1 MSYFRPPWLSRRF
14 IESLLSPKRFA
25 FLEACAIGL
34 ISALAAVLLKQGVGS
49 LGAWRVH
56 QSQAHPAILALPAIG
71 LVGGY
76 GAGILVE
83 YLAPEASGT
92 GLAQV
97 KAMLAGVPMTMN
109 LRVAAVKMVST
120 ILTVG
125 SGLTLGRQGPTLQIG
140 ASLAEALSRWIP
152 TSPDYRCQMIA
163 AGAAA
168 GLAAGF
174 NAPITGVLFVVEE
187 LLHDVSSFTLGSA
200 ILASFVGAVVSRL
213 LGGGDWDLNLELVA
227 SRANFSAL
235 DIPFLLLLG
244 AIAGL
249 FSGLFSR
256 SIVAGLNFNRRFIK
270 LSLPLRMGLAGLVSG
285 AAIALFPVA
294 FRDNTGLREF
304 LSTGEANIGIVAIA
318 FVAKFALTT
327 IAYGSGAPGGLFA
340 PALVLGSALG
350 CLVGLCSQALFG
362 IGEPTTYALAG
373 MGAFFSGVAK
383 VPITAIAIVFEITT
397 DFNLVL
403 PLMITSVTAFIV
415 SGKVARG
422 SLYDALLVAKGID
435 LKQDYS
441 SNATLTKLTADDV
454 MQRQVE
460 TLESHLTL
468 DRVRQAF
475 SRSHHRGFPVV
486 ENGQLVGTVSQSDL
500 PDITQHQVPED
511 CPLQDIM
518 TPQPVTVHPTDT
530 LSDVLYQLNRYKISR
545 LPVTE
550 GRRLVGII
558 TRSDIIRVEA
568 NVLGGRG
575 EGRVRGAPS
584 YVVYQTRAPEIGRG
598 RLLVPLANPRT
609 APMLL
614 QLAATIARDRHSEI
628 ECLNIVSIARHK
640 TPSETPVSTTLGRR
654 LLGQGRRVGKQWNL
668 CVHTQIRAA
677 CDVSEATLET
687 IRERHID
694 LLLMGWKG
702 RNFKPDRI
710 FGDAVDTLIRQASCD
725 IILVKW
731 GRTASVE
738 PNPTAKLPQFD
749 RWLIPIGGGPNVRE
763 ALRLLPSLIALGK
776 TPSIHLCQVFD
787 PNESNPDRTALREA
801 KAFLFDR
808 LGCPI
813 TTASV
818 LGFSVADTILDIART
833 RRSDVVLLGA
843 SRKSLLSRV
852 VRGNIAR
859 DIIHGCKCTAIV
871 VRSADP

>member
-14 IESLLSPKRFA
+14 IESLLPPKRFA

-34 ISALAAVLLKQGVGS
+34 ISALAAVSLKQGVGN
-49 LGAWRVH
+49 LGAWRVS
-56 QSQAHPAILALPAIG
+56 QSQEFPAILALPAIG
-71 LVGGY
+71 LVGGCL
-76 GAGILVE
+76 AGGLVE
-83 YLAPEASGT
+83 YFAPEASGT

-97 KAMLAGVPMTMN
+97 KAMLAGVPMAMN

-120 ILTVG
+120 IFAVG
-125 SGLTLGRQGPTLQIG
+125 SGLTLGRQGPTVQIG
-140 ASLAEALSRWIP
+140 ASLAAWMSQWVP
-152 TSPDYRCQMIA
+152 TSPDYRRQMIA

-187 LLHDVSSFTLGSA
+187 LLQDVSSFTLGSA
-200 ILASFVGAVVSRL
+200 ILASFVGAVISRL

-235 DIPFLLLLG
+235 DIPFLLLVG

-256 SIVAGLNFNRRFIK
+256 SIVAGLNFNRRFIQ
-270 LSLPLRMGLAGLVSG
+270 LSLPLRMGLAGFVSG
-285 AAIALFPVA
+285 AAIALFPIA

-318 FVAKFALTT
+318 FVTKFALTT

-340 PALVLGSALG
+340 PSLVLGSALG
-350 CLVGLCSQALFG
+350 SLVGLSSQALFG
-362 IGEPTTYALAG
+362 IGEPATYALAG

-403 PLMITSVTAFIV
+403 PLMITSVTAFII
-415 SGKVARG
+415 SGKVVRG
-422 SLYDALLVAKGID
+422 SLYDALLAAKGID
-435 LKQDYS
+435 LKRDYS
-441 SNATLTKLTADDV
+441 GNATLTHLSAADV

-460 TLESHLTL
+460 TLESDLSL

-486 ENGQLVGTVSQSDL
+486 ENGLLVGTISQSDL
-500 PDITQHQVPED
+500 PDLNQRRVSEET
-511 CPLQDIM
+511 LLRDIM
-518 TPQPVTVHPTDT
+518 TPQPVTVQPTNT

-568 NVLGGRG
+568 DVLGGRQ
-575 EGRVRGAPS
+575 EERVRGTPS
-584 YVVYQTRAPEIGRG
+584 YIAYQTRAPEIGRG
-598 RLLVPLANPRT
+598 RLLVPLANPHT

-614 QLAATIARDRHSEI
+614 QVAAAIARDRHSEI
-628 ECLNIVSIARHK
+628 ECLNIISIPRHQI
-640 TPSETPVSTTLGRR
+640 PSETTVRTTLGRR
-654 LLGQGRRVGKQWNL
+654 LLNCGVRVGKQYHL
-668 CVHTQIRAA
+668 SVHTQIRVAH
-677 CDVSEATLET
+677 DVSEATLET
-687 IRERHID
+687 IRERHIN

-702 RNFKPDRI
+702 RSFTPDRI
-710 FGDAVDTLIRQASCD
+710 FGDVVDTLIRQASCD
-725 IILVKW
+725 LVSIRW
-731 GRTASVE
+731 GQTDKPLDR
-738 PNPTAKLPQFD
+738 LPQFE
-749 RWLIPIGGGPNVRE
+749 RWLIPVGGGPNVRE
-763 ALRLLPSLIALGK
+763 ALQLLPALIGLGK
-776 TPSIHLCQVFD
+776 KPSIHLVQVLD
-787 PNESNPDRTALREA
+787 PTKPKPDRTPLHEA
-801 KAFLFDR
+801 KQFLFDR

-818 LGFSVADTILDIART
+818 LGFSVADTVLDIART
-833 RRSDVVLLGA
+833 RRSDTILLGA
-843 SRKSLLSRV
+843 SRQSLLSRV

-859 DIIHGCKCTAIV
+859 EIVQGCKCTVIL
-871 VRSADP
+871 VRTRDR